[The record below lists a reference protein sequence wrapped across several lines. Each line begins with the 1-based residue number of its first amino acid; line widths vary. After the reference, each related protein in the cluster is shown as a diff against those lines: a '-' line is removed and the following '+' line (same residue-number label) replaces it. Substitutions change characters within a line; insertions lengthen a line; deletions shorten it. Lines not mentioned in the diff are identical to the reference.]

1 MTTPTQTPLFIS
13 FPFRVLTGL
22 PPHTHT
28 FMGWRERRVWPMGWG
43 CGLPEPLGT
52 CVAEF
57 PDINPYVPA
66 LCGATLG
73 RCRGL
78 PGQSVHR
85 PRATRAFPHRG
96 LGAGP
101 DRAEARRHL
110 RLGVA
115 GYPDAVSC
123 MDADYPVHV
132 WGCRCHPGTKTY
144 RRFEDRMI
152 SKVAD
157 IDRGNSQTTRQLFN
171 SITLGHNSNPNPPDN
186 FLRGLCFRPETRPP
200 PRLHEGVCLRSPLRT
215 LCPGV

>member
-1 MTTPTQTPLFIS
+1 
-13 FPFRVLTGL
+13 VGL
-22 PPHTHT
+22 AYGLGLRATRAP
-28 FMGWRERRVWPMGWG
+28 REM
-43 CGLPEPLGT
+43 
-52 CVAEF
+52 
-57 PDINPYVPA
+57 
-66 LCGATLG
+66 
-73 RCRGL
+73 CRGI
-78 PGQSVHR
+78 PGHKSLR
-85 PRATRAFPHRG
+85 PCSMWRHPWTLSRATRTERPPAAGYRAFPHRG

-157 IDRGNSQTTRQLFN
+157 IDRGHSQTTRQLFN

-200 PRLHEGVCLRSPLRT
+200 PRLHEGVCLKSPLRT